1 MTILTFSSEVTEVTA
16 AIQTDD
22 DSEFEVAEIF
32 QVDFEFYNVADDILT
47 MEALP
52 NTSVVMI
59 LDNDSEWC

>member
-1 MTILTFSSEVTEVTA
+1 MTA

-59 LDNDSEWC
+59 LDNDSEWY